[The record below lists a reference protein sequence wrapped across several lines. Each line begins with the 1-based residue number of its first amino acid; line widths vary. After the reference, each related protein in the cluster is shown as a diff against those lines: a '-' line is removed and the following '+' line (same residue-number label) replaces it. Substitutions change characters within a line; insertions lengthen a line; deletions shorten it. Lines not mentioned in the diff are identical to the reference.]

1 MSIKLSTQEIHM
13 MATFE
18 HVTGI
23 TATDCIVKE
32 NNIYFFV
39 EHKIVVKK
47 SYINTLRRI
56 FGKNVWLIKYY
67 SDMNDMLKNL
77 IPQIKHIEKNN
88 STVTISIASQDRWQI
103 SGKNIAI
110 VREILAKRFKIK
122 DLKINYHPEYES

>member
-110 VREILAKRFKIK
+110 VREILVKRFKIK